1 MIQIEKLCTTKNESS
16 LLPSNNDFSARFLQ
30 NNFSHDMANQDAILC
45 HQTETKPMS
54 HEFHVWSH
62 LSCNFGFEPAIATL
76 LLILKISK
84 SRVFDKNDK
93 NFI

>member
-1 MIQIEKLCTTKNESS
+1 
-16 LLPSNNDFSARFLQ
+16 
-30 NNFSHDMANQDAILC
+30 MANQDAILC

-62 LSCNFGFEPAIATL
+62 LSCNFGFEPATATL

-93 NFI
+93 NFMRYKKSCNG

>member
-1 MIQIEKLCTTKNESS
+1 
-16 LLPSNNDFSARFLQ
+16 
-30 NNFSHDMANQDAILC
+30 MANQDAILC

-62 LSCNFGFEPAIATL
+62 LSCNFGFEPATATL

-84 SRVFDKNDK
+84 PGV
-93 NFI
+93 

>member
-1 MIQIEKLCTTKNESS
+1 MIQIEKLQQKMNSACCH
-16 LLPSNNDFSARFLQ
+16 LIMIFLPAFLQ

-62 LSCNFGFEPAIATL
+62 LSCNFGFEPATATL
-76 LLILKISK
+76 SLILKISDQ
-84 SRVFDKNDK
+84 SPGV
-93 NFI
+93 